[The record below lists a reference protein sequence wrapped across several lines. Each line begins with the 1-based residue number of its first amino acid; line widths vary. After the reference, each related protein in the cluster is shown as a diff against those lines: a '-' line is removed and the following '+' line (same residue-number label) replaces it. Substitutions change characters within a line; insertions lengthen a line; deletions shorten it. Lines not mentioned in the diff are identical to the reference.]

1 MKKKMDE
8 LTKAKLIYTIEL
20 VIFAI
25 AFLVVA
31 ILQFVR
37 VINFKETHL
46 RIINWVTIFGSSIGL
61 ADFVWYL
68 CSPVRKK
75 KNSPLD
81 KCALVPLMIYII
93 VFDIICFV
101 NYDNPQLELAQVM
114 IPIAL
119 CYVTLVYS
127 IEAVYHWFHPLPL
140 IYEAVEEDKKKEN
153 PQEVIDTDVEV
164 VNEEDNKEEN

>member
-20 VIFAI
+20 GVFAV

-37 VINFKETHL
+37 VINFGENHL
-46 RIINWVTIFGSSIGL
+46 RIINWITIFGSSIGIV
-61 ADFVWYL
+61 DFIWYL
-68 CSPVRKK
+68 SSPVRKK

-81 KCALVPLMIYII
+81 KCALVPLMIYVL

-101 NYDNPQLELAQVM
+101 NYDNPQLELAQIM

-119 CYVTLVYS
+119 CYVAVVYS

-140 IYEAVEEDKKKEN
+140 IYEAIEEDKKKN
-153 PQEVIDTDVEV
+153 PQEVMDADVEV
-164 VNEEDNKEEN
+164 VNEEENKEEN